1 MRHSDTTLKTLLRLG
16 VLGLALL
23 PAVFFVL
30 VSYLEQVNLVNND
43 AIVQARRINDFI
55 KVNPESWNFLS
66 ERLLDQISPL
76 RHDTTSTSI
85 LDKTGRVLAAVGP
98 ECRMC
103 CLSASF
109 ELNDFGF
116 AVGHVRVSVDLAPK
130 LQIAAAIFAAC
141 AWFGM
146 LLLFFL
152 NRYVLEPLVITQ
164 KANSDLQN
172 YDSITRLNNR
182 AHVLKQLDVLLQG
195 IRASK
200 RTGVLMLIDIDR
212 FNVLNDTLGHES
224 GDQLLVELAD
234 RLTSASRRGD
244 LFGRLGGDEFLVALD
259 DLGAESAHASQQ
271 AEKIADSIRR
281 KLGLPYVL
289 PNHPELLH
297 VTVSIGVTLISPACT
312 SVAELLKQAEIAL
325 YEAKNQGRNNVRFF
339 SETAKF
345 ALESR
350 MSIETTMRSG
360 LDNQEFQVFYQPQ
373 NDEHGAVIGAE
384 ALLRWVSP
392 DQGLIHPSQFIGVA
406 EETGLIFP
414 LGALVIRLAC
424 EQLKAWENTAWHGIP
439 ISVNVSAR
447 QFEQEDFA
455 QKVKDIV
462 SATGVN
468 TQLLK
473 FEVTESTVI
482 DNLDVVV
489 ERMQK
494 LAAIGISFSLDD
506 FGTGYS
512 SLHLL
517 KSLPLQQIKIDQTF
531 VGNLTTDPNDYAIVK
546 TIIALGQSLGLDVIA
561 EGVETD
567 EQRLILRSLG
577 CTRYQGY
584 LFGMPKPA
592 SDWV

>member
-1 MRHSDTTLKTLLRLG
+1 MGHSETTLKSLIRLG
-16 VLGLALL
+16 VLCLALL
-23 PAVFFVL
+23 PAVLFAL
-30 VSYLEQVNLVNND
+30 VSYLEEENLVSND
-43 AIVQARRINDFI
+43 ATFQARRINDFI

-66 ERLLDQISPL
+66 ERLLDQISSV
-76 RHDTTSTSI
+76 RHEATSTI
-85 LDKTGRVLAAVGP
+85 IFDKTGKVLAVTGP
-98 ECRMC
+98 ECGMY
-103 CLSASF
+103 CLSASV

-116 AVGHVRVSVDLAPK
+116 AVGQIRVSMDIARK
-130 LQIAAAIFAAC
+130 LQIAAVIFALC
-141 AWFGM
+141 ALLGA
-146 LLLFFL
+146 LLLFIL
-152 NRYVLEPLVITQ
+152 DRYVLEPLVITR
-164 KANSDLQN
+164 KANSELQI
-172 YDSITRLNNR
+172 YDSITRLHNR
-182 AHVLKQLDVLLQG
+182 AYVMKQLDELLQKV
-195 IRASK
+195 RKSQK
-200 RTGVLMLIDIDR
+200 TGVLMLIDIDR
-212 FNVLNDTLGHES
+212 FNVLNDTLGHAC
-224 GDQLLVELAD
+224 GDQLLVELAE
-234 RLTSASRRGD
+234 RLTSSSRKGD

-259 DLGAESAHASQQ
+259 DLGSELGYASHQ

-281 KLGLPYVL
+281 KLALPYVL
-289 PNHPELLH
+289 PSHPELLH
-297 VTVSIGVTLISPACT
+297 VTVSIGVTMVSPACA

-325 YEAKNQGRNNVRFF
+325 YEAKNQGRNNIRFF
-339 SETAKF
+339 NETAKF

-350 MSIETTMRSG
+350 MSIEAAMRSG
-360 LDNQEFQVFYQPQ
+360 LDNQEFMVFYQPQ
-373 NDEHGAVIGAE
+373 NDEQGTVIGAE

-392 DQGLIHPSQFIGVA
+392 DQGLISPSQFIGVA

-414 LGALVIRLAC
+414 LGALVLRLAC
-424 EQLKAWENTAWHGIP
+424 EQLKAWENTPWRGMS

-447 QFEQEDFA
+447 QFEQEDFD
-455 QKVKDIV
+455 QKVKGIL

-468 TQLLK
+468 PRLLK
-473 FEVTESTVI
+473 FEVTESAVI

-494 LAAIGISFSLDD
+494 LASMGISFSLDD

-517 KSLPLQQIKIDQTF
+517 KSLPLQQIKIDQMF

-561 EGVETD
+561 EGVETE

-592 SDWV
+592 SEWI